1 MDVSWLK
8 TLVVGVAA
16 DIVTEFY
23 EYSLERGLG
32 GGGFFGVKTGR
43 TAFVLLASLS
53 VHAVFGTSLYIDT
66 MVYILI

>member
-1 MDVSWLK
+1 MDVSWPK

-16 DIVTEFY
+16 DIVIDIY

-43 TAFVLLASLS
+43 TAFVLLADRKS
-53 VHAVFGTSLYIDT
+53 VV
-66 MVYILI
+66 